1 MRILLQ
7 SRLLPDECVD
17 RLRNELVV
25 WSYPR
30 NLFAWPERGS
40 ILGRVSDTTFDIVR
54 YRRFIRNSFK
64 PVASGRF
71 TPSGSGTRIEAT
83 IGMSSFIVVFL
94 GVMLLATCAVALAT
108 FTNPNDAPFG
118 QGGLLA
124 PLFPLGM
131 LVAGRLMSRDDTEWL
146 QRLLER
152 LLEASPTLD

>member
-1 MRILLQ
+1 MWR
-7 SRLLPDECVD
+7 
-17 RLRNELVV
+17 
-25 WSYPR
+25 YPR
-30 NLFAWPERGS
+30 NLFVWPERGS
-40 ILGRVSDTTFDIVR
+40 ILGRVSDSGFEIVR

-71 TPSGSGTRIEAT
+71 IPSGSGTRIEAT
-83 IGMSSFIVVFL
+83 IGMSSFIVALL

-124 PLFPLGM
+124 PLIPVVM
-131 LVAGRLMSRDDTEWL
+131 LLAGRFMSRTDTEWL

-152 LLEASPTLD
+152 VLEASPTLE